1 MVQQIRTVNSQQIK
15 PKQPGML
22 LNPMRTI
29 NFLLNIRGN
38 FVKNPQTLA
47 DTFNNYFTNVAKE
60 LVSKI
65 TKRDNSN
72 CSQGSY
78 MQYLDQAL
86 PQSFPAIHMK
96 AVTEKE
102 IYVIQKGLKWK
113 RSSGYD
119 EVPSWIVKLS
129 MPFISS
135 PLIYICNKIL
145 STGVFPTRLKFSQI
159 SPMFKTGDKTDMSAY
174 RPISLLTSF
183 SKLFENVIYNR
194 LLQHTKENSIITMD
208 QYGFK
213 SNSQLN
219 WLYLN

>member
-1 MVQQIRTVNSQQIK
+1 
-15 PKQPGML
+15 
-22 LNPMRTI
+22 
-29 NFLLNIRGN
+29 
-38 FVKNPQTLA
+38 
-47 DTFNNYFTNVAKE
+47 
-60 LVSKI
+60 
-65 TKRDNSN
+65 
-72 CSQGSY
+72 
-78 MQYLDQAL
+78 
-86 PQSFPAIHMK
+86 
-96 AVTEKE
+96 
-102 IYVIQKGLKWK
+102 
-113 RSSGYD
+113 
-119 EVPSWIVKLS
+119 

-135 PLIYICNKIL
+135 PLIYICNKI